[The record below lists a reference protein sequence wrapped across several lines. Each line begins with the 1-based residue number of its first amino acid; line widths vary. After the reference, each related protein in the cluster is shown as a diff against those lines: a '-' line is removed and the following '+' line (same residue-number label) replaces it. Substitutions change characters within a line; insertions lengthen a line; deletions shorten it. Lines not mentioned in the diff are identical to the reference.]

1 MALWTFKERTIQQLQ
16 GKLEHAIYE
25 AKSAF
30 YNRKTSWIPKYFIFW
45 QRMFWNMQKNELANG
60 IFKVMQCDWLY
71 SAQKRRYDVRTKTT
85 ISFSSISLPTFITD
99 ELASSPILKQ
109 SKVQNRVAKNII
121 RITGLQSY
129 RKEVLNLMLKAIIE
143 LHRDDLIAAKCI

>member
-25 AKSAF
+25 ANSVF

-109 SKVQNRVAKNII
+109 SKVQNRVAMNII
-121 RITGLQSY
+121 RIAGLRSY
-129 RKEVLNLMLKAIIE
+129 RKEVLKTW
-143 LHRDDLIAAKCI
+143 C